1 MTKRDAAA
9 QSEEKVSVLLVD
21 DQPSR
26 LLTYEVILGDLGLHL
41 VKAGSGAEALAHL
54 MKAEYAVILLDVSM
68 PGMDGFETAALVHEH
83 PRFAGTPIIF
93 VTAFHVT
100 DLDRM
105 KGYGLGAVDY
115 VYVPVVPEILRGKV
129 AVLVELYRHRR
140 TLEALNRRLEQA
152 NKELAVA
159 NSTLQAEKTRE
170 LKRLNRNLER
180 ANGELARANET
191 LKAEVAE
198 RIRLEEAL
206 LETDRRKD
214 EFLAMLAHELR
225 NPLAPILNAAHV
237 IKMKAP
243 QDAELLWC
251 RDVIEGQAGH
261 LSRLVDDLL
270 DVARITQGKFKLRTE
285 PIDLAAVV
293 ARGVQT
299 SRPAVEAA
307 RQTLVVETPSEP
319 VAMVVDATRIA
330 QVVANL
336 LNNAAKY
343 GASGGRVRLSATVET
358 SEGGG
363 RREAVIRVEDTGIG
377 IPAETLPKIFEP
389 FMQADAAVAR
399 SQGGLGIG
407 LALVKRIVELHGG
420 TVEALSA
427 GPGRGSEFV
436 VRLPIDAERATQD
449 GDAPPPPESYADV
462 RPLRILVVDDN
473 PASAKTM
480 TMLLR
485 KMGHELATAY
495 DGEGAVET
503 AAEFRPDLALLD
515 IGLPK
520 IDGYEVARRIR
531 KQPGGGSITLVALT
545 GWGQEE
551 DRRKSKAAGFDH
563 HLTKPVG
570 HETLLRVLADAAPPA
585 EQAASPSSNGGG

>member
-1 MTKRDAAA
+1 MTRRDAAVPA
-9 QSEEKVSVLLVD
+9 EEKVRVLLVD

-41 VKAGSGAEALAHL
+41 VKAGSGAAALAHL

-140 TLEALNRRLEQA
+140 TLEALNRRLAQA
-152 NKELAVA
+152 NKELEYA

-180 ANGELARANET
+180 ANGELARANAT

-214 EFLAMLAHELR
+214 EFLATLAHELR
-225 NPLAPILNAAHV
+225 NPLAPILNAV
-237 IKMKAP
+237 QVMKMKSP
-243 QDAELLWC
+243 QDDELVWC
-251 RDVIEGQAGH
+251 HDVIEGQARH

-299 SRPAVEAA
+299 SGPAVEAA
-307 RQTLVVETPSEP
+307 GQTLVVETPSEP
-319 VAMVVDATRIA
+319 VAMVVDPTRIA

-343 GASGGRVRLSATVET
+343 GASGGRVRLSAVVE
-358 SEGGG
+358 SAADG
-363 RREAVIRVEDTGIG
+363 RREAVVRVEDTGIG

-389 FMQADAAVAR
+389 FMQADASVAR

-420 TVEALSA
+420 TVEAKSA

-436 VRLPIDAERATQD
+436 VRLPMDAERRTDESD
-449 GDAPPPPESYADV
+449 GPTPAVSDADV

-480 TMLLR
+480 TMLLK

-503 AAEFRPDLALLD
+503 AAGFRPDLALLD

-520 IDGYEVARRIR
+520 LDGYEVARRIR
-531 KQPGGGSITLVALT
+531 KQPGGLSITLVALT

-551 DRRKSKAAGFDH
+551 DRRKSKDAGFDH
-563 HLTKPVG
+563 HLTKPVR
-570 HETLLRVLADAAPPA
+570 HETLVRVLADAAHEA
-585 EQAASPSSNGGG
+585 EHAASPASRGGG

>member
-1 MTKRDAAA
+1 MTKRDAAIRLD
-9 QSEEKVSVLLVD
+9 ERVNILLVD

-26 LLTYEVILGDLGLHL
+26 LLTYEVILGDLGQKL
-41 VKAGSGAEALAHL
+41 VKAGSGAEALALL
-54 MKAEYAVILLDVSM
+54 MKSEFAVILLDVSM
-68 PGMDGFETAALVHEH
+68 PGMDGFETAALIHEH
-83 PRFAGTPIIF
+83 PRFANTPIIF

-152 NKELAVA
+152 NKELASA

-198 RIRLEEAL
+198 RGRLEEAL
-206 LETDRRKD
+206 RETDRRKD
-214 EFLAMLAHELR
+214 EFLATLAHELR
-225 NPLAPILNAAHV
+225 NPLAPILNAVQV
-237 IKMKAP
+237 IKMKSP

-251 RDVIEGQAGH
+251 HDVIEGQASQ

-299 SRPAVEAA
+299 SRPAIDAA
-307 RQTLVVETPSEP
+307 GQTLVVETPSEP
-319 VAMVVDATRIA
+319 VAMVVDPTRIA
-330 QVVANL
+330 QVVSNL

-343 GASGGRVRLSATVET
+343 GAGGGRVRLSAAVET
-358 SEGGG
+358 SEGGR
-363 RREAVIRVEDTGIG
+363 RREAVIRVADTGIG

-389 FMQADAAVAR
+389 FMQADASVAR

-420 TVEALSA
+420 TVEAKSA
-427 GPGRGSEFV
+427 GPGHGSEFA
-436 VRLPIDAERATQD
+436 VRLPMDAERRPD
-449 GDAPPPPESYADV
+449 ERDAPLPAVSYADV

-480 TMLLR
+480 TMLLK

-520 IDGYEVARRIR
+520 LDGYEVARRIR
-531 KQPGGGSITLVALT
+531 SRPDGRSITLVALT

-551 DRRKSKAAGFDH
+551 DRRKSKEAGFDH

-570 HETLLRVLADAAPPA
+570 HETLVRVLADAAH
-585 EQAASPSSNGGG
+585 EVEHAASPSSRDGG